1 MTKPVWQFVKRSQK
15 HTRASWSDIAVAES
29 TSGDVTGISS
39 VEIGRFQ
46 HTLHTLP
53 QARTHAQENLCA
65 APAQF
70 DSTASMAIASERAT
84 QDE

>member
-1 MTKPVWQFVKRSQK
+1 MSAIWQALMTKPVWQFVKRSQK

-46 HTLHTLP
+46 H
-53 QARTHAQENLCA
+53 
-65 APAQF
+65 
-70 DSTASMAIASERAT
+70 STASMAIASERAT